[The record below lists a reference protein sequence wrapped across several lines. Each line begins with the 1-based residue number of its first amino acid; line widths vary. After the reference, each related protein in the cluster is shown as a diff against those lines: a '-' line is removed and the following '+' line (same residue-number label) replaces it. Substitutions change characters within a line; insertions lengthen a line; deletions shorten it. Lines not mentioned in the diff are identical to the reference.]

1 MASHQCPFCDEEYG
15 CEHLIGEGEDEIKW
29 FWSTIEDLK
38 RLSEDANDLR
48 LDIGKIAKG
57 IRGFQLLTPETQCW
71 WEDYVPDVIVNAP
84 GIHLVA
90 DHYDFGG
97 PASGSWYGVFIDP
110 RQRKKIER
118 EFDRLVERLYRVTAP
133 RGAVS

>member
-1 MASHQCPFCDEEYG
+1 MPPPVRVR
-15 CEHLIGEGEDEIKW
+15 KP
-29 FWSTIEDLK
+29 
-38 RLSEDANDLR
+38 RLERSQPTPPVSRRNAPCR
-48 LDIGKIAKG
+48 SRRR
-57 IRGFQLLTPETQCW
+57 RGDLTPETQNWCG
-71 WEDYVPDVIVNAP
+71 DFVPDVIVNAP

-110 RQRKKIER
+110 KQRKEIER
-118 EFDRLVERLYRVTAP
+118 EFDRLVDRLHAATAP